1 MTDTSETDET
11 KDWNTRIIEE
21 FRAND
26 GKVGGPFEGAS
37 LLLLTT
43 AGARSGKP
51 RISPLMYLA
60 DGDRVLVFGSYAG
73 GPRHPAWYHNL
84 RANPRATVEI
94 GTRSYE
100 VTADEVSGAER
111 DELYARQVA
120 VAPGFG
126 EYQAKTD
133 RIIPVVALRPVGG
146 ASFDLG

>member
-1 MTDTSETDET
+1 MSDIDEL
-11 KDWNTRIIEE
+11 KSWNERIIEE

-26 GKVGGPFEGAS
+26 GKVGGPFEGGT

-43 AGARSGKP
+43 LGAKSGKSYV
-51 RISPLMYLA
+51 SPLMYLA
-60 DGDRVLVFGSYAG
+60 DGDRVLIFGSYAG

-84 RANPRATVEI
+84 RANPRASVEI
-94 GTRSYE
+94 GTGTYD
-100 VTADEVSGAER
+100 VTAEEITGAER

-126 EYQAKTD
+126 EYEKKTD
-133 RIIPVVALRPVGG
+133 RTIPVVALRPVGG